1 MRLAE
6 SINIVKSTIL
16 ISGTLLYGYLP
27 IWKQNFSNFR
37 VRSLFQ
43 MAIYE
48 FLTSL
53 YTKYQ
58 HTNEITS
65 QKSWWALSLSIQC
78 EWMSKKEML
87 EHVYHEA
94 LCSKPLPSNL
104 YAVQGK
110 PVMSWQNGGLWG
122 GTDRGPL
129 PAGATSKTLSFSSF
143 IRTGSQEKSSQY
155 LNTELVKK
163 KLSLSYDF
171 FKKYTSVQY
180 YKHFY

>member
-122 GTDRGPL
+122 GDWQRAPACRGHLKNLILLQLHQDWKP
-129 PAGATSKTLSFSSF
+129 GKEFSVSEHW
-143 IRTGSQEKSSQY
+143 TC
-155 LNTELVKK
+155 KK
-163 KLSLSYDF
+163 KIIIILWFL
-171 FKKYTSVQY
+171 
-180 YKHFY
+180 